1 MDISWP
7 GHACL
12 RVRTQQAL
20 VVMDPCD
27 RSSGFDMGRPSA
39 DIVTTSSDDPNHSN
53 VRGVRGQPLHL
64 HGPGEYEI
72 KAVQLTGIRTYLR
85 PPPEEGTPEWNI
97 AFLLEAEE
105 IQLTHLGGLGAP
117 LTSEQAEP
125 FAATD
130 ILVLPIG
137 GGSTLDAEQAART
150 VRDLDPKIVIPVHYP
165 VGASG
170 DGDGADDDGPLKA
183 FVASVGI
190 EPEAPVRRFSIQHR
204 NLGETLR
211 VVLLEPRG

>member
-12 RVRTQQAL
+12 RVRTQQAT

-27 RSSGFDMGRPSA
+27 RDSGFDMGRPNA
-39 DIVTTSSDDPNHSN
+39 DIVTTSSDHPNHSH

-72 KAVQLTGIRTYLR
+72 KGVQLTGIRTFLR
-85 PPPEEGTPEWNI
+85 TPPEDGRPDWNI

-105 IQLTHLGGLGAP
+105 IQLAHLGGLGAP
-117 LTSEQAEP
+117 LTADQAEN
-125 FAATD
+125 FAGID

-137 GGSTLDAEQAART
+137 GGTTLDAEQASRL
-150 VRDLDPKIVIPVHYP
+150 VRDLDPKVVIPVHYQ
-165 VGASG
+165 VEGSDAS
-170 DGDGADDDGPLKA
+170 DGPLKA
-183 FVASVGI
+183 FIASAGV
-190 EPEAPVRRFSIQHR
+190 EPEAPVQRFTVQRR